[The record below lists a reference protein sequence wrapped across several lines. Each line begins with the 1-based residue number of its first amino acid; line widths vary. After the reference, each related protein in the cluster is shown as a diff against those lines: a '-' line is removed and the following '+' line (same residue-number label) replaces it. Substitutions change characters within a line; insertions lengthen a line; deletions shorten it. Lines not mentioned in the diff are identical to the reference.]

1 MAIQPSNGH
10 LWVGSINGGPQVIE
24 YLIGANGGLTEL
36 RRVNLSSQGVDQ
48 NEISGLSFGADGRLY
63 VGSTQGEIYKVLL
76 P

>member
-1 MAIQPSNGH
+1 
-10 LWVGSINGGPQVIE
+10 
-24 YLIGANGGLTEL
+24 L